1 MKAAV
6 TDRERYLF
14 DVQGFLV
21 IKGVLTDAEVKRL
34 NSAVDANSDRIE
46 ATGKSTWD
54 STTLAGDDRRQYTNL
69 LSWERPWSDPFREL
83 LADPR
88 ISPYLDELLGRGW
101 HLDTEP
107 VFFHYPTGAG
117 GLKFHGGDPHFHSG
131 AYYDYRNGEM
141 RNGLIVVQFT
151 LSDQTEGDGGFCCIP
166 GSHKSN
172 YVRPTSITKWESDQ
186 EIVRNP
192 TLRAGDVLIFTEA
205 LTHGTLPWTASHDRR
220 ALHYRFSPK
229 CVQYGPGVHSILL
242 PTWADDLTEA
252 QRAVLEPAFYYGR
265 PLVGDD
271 GSVARPMVDITD
283 PPYRYT
289 VPEDTQLP
297 SVDPEADPE
306 SGKQGSLRVVPAHRR
321 ETT

>member
-1 MKAAV
+1 MRTAV

-21 IKGVLTDAEVKRL
+21 IRDVLTDAEVERL
-34 NSAVDANSDRIE
+34 NATVDANRDRIE
-46 ATGKSTWD
+46 DCGESRWD
-54 STTLAGDDRRQYTNL
+54 SKTLAGDARRQYTNL
-69 LSWERPWSDPFREL
+69 LSWEQPFSDPFREL

-107 VFFHYPTGAG
+107 VYFHYQTGAG
-117 GLKFHGGDPHFHSG
+117 GLKFHGGDPHLVPG
-131 AYYDYRNGEM
+131 QYYDYRNGEM
-141 RNGLIVVQFT
+141 RNGLTVVQFT

-172 YVRPTSITKWESDQ
+172 YVRPASITKWESDQ

-220 ALHYRFSPK
+220 AVHYRYAPK
-229 CVQYGPGVHSILL
+229 CVQVGPGVHSILL
-242 PTWADDLTEA
+242 PPWADDLTAA
-252 QRAVLEPAFYYGR
+252 QRAVLEPAYLYGR
-265 PLVGDD
+265 PLINED
-271 GSVARPMVDITD
+271 GSVSRPKVDVTD
-283 PPYRYT
+283 PPHRY
-289 VPEDTQLP
+289 VVEEGTQLP
-297 SVDPEADPE
+297 DVDPENDPE
-306 SGKQGSLRVVPAHRR
+306 SAKLGALRVVPTHRR
-321 ETT
+321 A